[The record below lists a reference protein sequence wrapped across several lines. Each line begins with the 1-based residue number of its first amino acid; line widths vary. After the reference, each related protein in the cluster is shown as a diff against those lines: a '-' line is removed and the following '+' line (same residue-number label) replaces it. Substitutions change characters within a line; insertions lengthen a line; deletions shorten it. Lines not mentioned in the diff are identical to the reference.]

1 MCASLM
7 TAAASATHSSTQVR
21 QGADNRADAD
31 DLAVAVPEAKV
42 TSRRTARSPQSI
54 SYRTPATPGTDSH
67 ADTMAARSALGTLV
81 ARTT

>member
-1 MCASLM
+1 MCASRM
-7 TAAASATHSSTQVR
+7 TAAASAAHSSTQVR
-21 QGADNRADAD
+21 QDADN
-31 DLAVAVPEAKV
+31 LAAPESKV

-54 SYRTPATPGTDSH
+54 SYRTPVTPGTDSQ